1 MKKIFWGKIAL
12 IFVFSF
18 TYSKMLSY
26 DMFGQPTVVSSRTI
40 QILPAFIGWMIILQG
55 VNEMLSYS
63 DRFVSLKKFV
73 SGLVVYTMIVFILNM
88 VINSEGQLLKTLSF
102 IATFVI
108 VYSDYLLYKGI
119 IDTESK
125 TGLYLRGDR
134 LMMKFKISLAIA
146 ISTIISPILVFV
158 SPLFVFVYSATV
170 VVVTLVNE
178 ILILIDLYNAQK
190 TFTDY
195 LDTKDDEIIIEI
207 DM

>member
-18 TYSKMLSY
+18 TYSKSFSY
-26 DMFGQPTVVSSRTI
+26 DMFGQQTVVSSHTI

-73 SGLVVYTMIVFILNM
+73 SGLVVYSLIVFILNM
-88 VINSEGQLLKTLSF
+88 IINSEGQLLKSLSF

-146 ISTIISPILVFV
+146 ISTIISPILVFI
-158 SPLFVFVYSATV
+158 SPLLVFVYAAAV

-190 TFTDY
+190 TFTEY
-195 LDTKDDEIIIEI
+195 LWTKDDVIVEI